1 MPRAWL
7 PFALVAL
14 AVGAQE
20 SAVVAAKTR
29 TVVGELIRVDLSR
42 QSVTVK
48 TGDKEPRELE
58 LTVGAETRFVSQG
71 RALRL
76 SDLRP
81 GERTVAVFSEDVV
94 TGRRRALVVK
104 LGTSSFAVPDPDA
117 KRPRQP

>member
-1 MPRAWL
+1 MPRAL
-7 PFALVAL
+7 LFLGLLAL
-14 AVGAQE
+14 AAGAQE
-20 SAVVAAKTR
+20 NGVAKSR

-58 LTVGAETRFVSQG
+58 LMVDAETRFVSQG

-76 SDLRP
+76 AELRP
-81 GERTVAVFSEDVV
+81 GERAVAVFSEDVV

-104 LGTSSFAVPDPDA
+104 LGTSAFAVPDPDA

>member
-14 AVGAQE
+14 FVGAQE
-20 SAVVAAKTR
+20 TAPVANTR
-29 TVVGELIRVDLSR
+29 TVVGELIRVDLSHS
-42 QSVTVK
+42 SVTVK
-48 TGDKEPRELE
+48 AGDKEPRELE
-58 LTVGAETRFVSQG
+58 LAVDAGTRLVAQG

-76 SDLRP
+76 AELRP

-117 KRPRQP
+117 KRPRKP

>member
-7 PFALVAL
+7 PFAVVGLVA
-14 AVGAQE
+14 GAQE
-20 SAVVAAKTR
+20 SVPIAKTR

-42 QSVTVK
+42 ESVTVK
-48 TGDKEPRELE
+48 TGDKEQRELE
-58 LTVGAETRFVSQG
+58 LAVDAGTRLVSQG
-71 RALRL
+71 RALKITEL
-76 SDLRP
+76 KP

-104 LGTSSFAVPDPDA
+104 LGASSFAVPDPDA